1 MATRKFGG
9 PNGYGHVSDPVDHK
23 KTSFRVMRMKLA
35 TVFAA
40 LATLPQTID
49 FKPFV
54 VGNGGP
60 GIINQKATSSCTG
73 HATGGSVTT
82 RMAIVGAPVELVS
95 PIGSYALSRALD
107 RIPNADGS
115 LPPLTDDGAM
125 PNQNMRALVEFG
137 CPPASVWGNYPA
149 DPATINDEPTIKEL
163 EAASAF
169 EMTGFYAIDSTGD
182 QKILDIMT
190 ALAAGFPVCFAVQ
203 VDSDFENYVSGV
215 VGAPNPNDILGG
227 HYIYAVGYSYD
238 GKDPKSIEVTFVNS
252 WDTTWGEGGFGRGN
266 ADFIA
271 GMSDL
276 YVMDV
281 HAKAADQAA

>member
-1 MATRKFGG
+1 MTTRKFGG
-9 PNGYGHVSDPVDHK
+9 DNGYGHIADPQDHK
-23 KTSFRVMRMKLA
+23 KTSFRVMKMKLTA
-35 TVFAA
+35 AFAA
-40 LATLPQTID
+40 LAKLPLVVD

-54 VGNGGP
+54 TGNGGP
-60 GIINQKATSSCTG
+60 GVINQRRTSSCTG
-73 HATGGSVTT
+73 HATGASVTV
-82 RMAIVGAPVELVS
+82 RMAILGEFVELVS

-107 RIPNADGS
+107 RVPNDDGS

-149 DPATINDEPTIKEL
+149 NPATINDEPTIREL

-169 EMTGFYAIDSTGD
+169 EMTGFYAIDTVGN

-190 ALAAGFPVCFAVQ
+190 ALAAGFPVCFAIR
-203 VDSDFENYVSGV
+203 VDTKFEDYMSGV

-227 HYIYAVGYSYD
+227 HYIYAVGYTWD
-238 GKDPKSIEVTFVNS
+238 GKDPKSIVVTFVNS
-252 WDTTWGEGGFGRGN
+252 WDVTWGEGGFGRGN
-266 ADFIA
+266 ADFVA

-281 HAKAADQAA
+281 HSKEA